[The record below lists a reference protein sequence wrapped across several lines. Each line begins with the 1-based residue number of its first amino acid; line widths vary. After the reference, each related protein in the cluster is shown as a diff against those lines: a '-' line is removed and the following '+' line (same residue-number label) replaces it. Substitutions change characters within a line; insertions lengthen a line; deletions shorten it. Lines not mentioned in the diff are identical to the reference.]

1 MQQDIELVT
10 RLHVGRSLDIDAPPV
25 LLDSKKR
32 SAAFNQWFETLPEAR
47 QHRTPRLEPH
57 QIGVQ

>member
-25 LLDSKKR
+25 VLDSKKR
-32 SAAFNQWFETLPEAR
+32 YAAFNQWFETLPEAR
-47 QHRTPRLEPH
+47 QH
-57 QIGVQ
+57 